1 MNGSGFEFMDHTADV
16 SVKSWGRNL
25 EDAFSQTALSLMT
38 TLTPNLKKISRNI
51 EKKIEIVSED
61 KYALCFDFLS
71 EFLFLFDVEDLVF
84 SYVSVKSIQKIE
96 EKFKL
101 IAIAKG
107 EQFDRN
113 KHEIGTEVKG
123 ITYSFMNIEEKKN
136 KVEIRIV
143 FDI

>member
-1 MNGSGFEFMDHTADV
+1 MKGTGFKFMDHTADV

-25 EDAFSQTALSLMT
+25 EEAFSQTALSLMT
-38 TLTPNLKKISRNI
+38 TITPNLKKISPKI

-71 EFLFLFDVEDLVF
+71 EFLYLFDVEELVF
-84 SYVSVKSIQKIE
+84 SNVSVKSIQKIE
-96 EKFKL
+96 DKYKL
-101 IAIAKG
+101 IALVKG
-107 EQFDRN
+107 EPFDRD
-113 KHEIGTEVKG
+113 KHEIGIEVKA

-136 KVEIRIV
+136 KVEISIV